1 MKFDSEAE
9 FFQHIKESFRR
20 LDAEVLAEA
29 KGHLDHPEDLIVLDG
44 TNGANRALQAIVDT
58 AKNPKTITIKWDGY
72 PALIFGHGP
81 DGKFSIMDKHMFNKS
96 DGSGR
101 KIYSPQD
108 FINYDKARGVDRGE
122 LNNIITNIWT
132 GLQKA
137 SEGTKGYYW
146 GDMLFGSTLKDE
158 KGLFKFRANPNGI
171 AYTVDADSDIG
182 KLLAGKK
189 AGIAVHQYLSP
200 DAATT
205 DDATPL
211 NGSIGQ
217 LKNNSDV
224 AIVPSAMPTT
234 PKVTLDK
241 TLVSN
246 VKSAISKNGPA
257 AEKLLTTAP
266 QARNTFNQLFT
277 TFINKQIVAG
287 DVSNM
292 SEKFMDYFESR
303 PMTPAMKK
311 KLTDHLNAN
320 KAGIVGL
327 FTIWAAVYA
336 LKQNVVDQLAA
347 AAEQSPVKGY
357 LQSGKQSQEGFVSQ
371 GLKFVDRMGF
381 SAQNLAGQR

>member
-9 FFQHIKESFRR
+9 FFQHIRESFRR

-101 KIYSPQD
+101 RIYSPQD

-122 LNNIITNIWT
+122 LNNIITNIWA

-146 GDMLFGSTLKDE
+146 GDMLFGSPLKDE

-171 AYTVDADSDIG
+171 VYTVDVDSDIG

-189 AGIAVHQYLSP
+189 AGVAVHQYLNP

-211 NGSIGQ
+211 NGTIGQ

-241 TLVSN
+241 TLVNN
-246 VKSAISKNGPA
+246 VKSAIAKNGPA

-303 PMTPAMKK
+303 PMTASMKQ
-311 KLTDHLNAN
+311 KLSDHINAN
-320 KAGIVGL
+320 KAGVTGL

-347 AAEQSPVKGY
+347 EAEQSPVKGY

-371 GLKFVDRMGF
+371 GLKFIDRMGF
-381 SAQNLAGQR
+381 SAQNLAGNR